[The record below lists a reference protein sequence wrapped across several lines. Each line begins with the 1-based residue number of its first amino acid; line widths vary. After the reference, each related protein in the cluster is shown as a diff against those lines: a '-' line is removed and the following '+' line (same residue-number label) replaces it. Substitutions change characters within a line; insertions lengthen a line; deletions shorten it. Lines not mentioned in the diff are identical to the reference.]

1 MNIRFQSAEMYSMLK
16 CMPTKN
22 SGRLPCLPLSPSQAF
37 VLTYL
42 SFYSILPT
50 PRSQPLKYNGKK
62 NVLFREFQSKAE
74 GLIMEIF
81 YTILTDSTLSACT
94 GSITVA

>member
-1 MNIRFQSAEMYSMLK
+1 MNICFQSAEMYSMLK

-22 SGRLPCLPLSPSQAF
+22 GGRMPCLPLSPSQAF
-37 VLTYL
+37 VLAYL

-62 NVLFREFQSKAE
+62 MCFLGNSRAKLKVSSWK
-74 GLIMEIF
+74 
-81 YTILTDSTLSACT
+81 Y
-94 GSITVA
+94 SIPL